1 MKKDLLQT
9 VRRYCKMLFGVGLE
23 SKNPANVDYGCV
35 LGGVALRTLS

>member
-23 SKNPANVDYGCV
+23 NKNTVNVDYDYI